1 MWELFIWKKK
11 IINKNKIQTFKK
23 RITCVIFNDHNNIQT
38 KSKLGQLL
46 LHVKGVFY
54 TKHRQSIIK
63 KHLK

>member
-1 MWELFIWKKK
+1 MNNTYVRIIHLKEK

-46 LHVKGVFY
+46 LHL
-54 TKHRQSIIK
+54 T
-63 KHLK
+63 

>member
-1 MWELFIWKKK
+1 MCNI
-11 IINKNKIQTFKK
+11 
-23 RITCVIFNDHNNIQT
+23 NDHNNIQT

-54 TKHRQSIIK
+54 TIHRQSIIK